1 MYITLR
7 FGIYYNLEVIMLEPC
22 LTHKNAII
30 FVSFEKYSYLC
41 ANIYIIIMNNGTGQ
55 LVKVLFMM
63 SLTIVE
69 VLKAQE
75 DLLTAQEGEALA
87 PPSCLF

>member
-1 MYITLR
+1 
-7 FGIYYNLEVIMLEPC
+7 MLEPC
-22 LTHKNAII
+22 LTHKNAIK

-75 DLLTAQEGEALA
+75 DLLTAQEGEASA

>member
-1 MYITLR
+1 MRQY
-7 FGIYYNLEVIMLEPC
+7 
-22 LTHKNAII
+22 
-30 FVSFEKYSYLC
+30 
-41 ANIYIIIMNNGTGQ
+41 IIMNNGTGQ